1 MSGLSAAQIANL
13 LKYGLIGGAAL
24 AFLGGGGVS
33 TSVPTRDRLPVTF
46 GNTAG
51 LVNPGVNPGFIKPT
65 TPYPQTTPTP
75 GVNQY
80 NWAAGRYAA
89 DRGELGRYNEYA
101 PAYPFGRADVV
112 GTYNNTGLIR
122 PDQLTMASQTLRQ
135 PEAQFP
141 VQPPAN
147 YYVNPALLNTA
158 PPPTPGTPGVFGAPS
173 QAQMAAGTGPAGQFG
188 QSLNYVA
195 IPRTIAPNY
204 QSLPTTATAALT
216 PQQLSQQLAAQAAAA
231 AAATPESGYYSW
243 TSGEGP

>member
-1 MSGLSAAQIANL
+1 LSGLSAAQIANL

-24 AFLGGGGVS
+24 ATLGGGGVS
-33 TSVPTRDRLPVTF
+33 TRVPTRARTPVTF
-46 GNTAG
+46 GSTAG
-51 LVNPGVNPGFIKPT
+51 LVNPGVNPGFIRPT
-65 TPYPQTTPTP
+65 TPYPQATPTP

-89 DRGELGRYNEYA
+89 NMGELGQYNAYA

-141 VQPPAN
+141 VQPAAN
-147 YYVNPALLNTA
+147 YYVNPAL
-158 PPPTPGTPGVFGAPS
+158 FGAPS

-195 IPRTIAPNY
+195 VPRTITPNY
-204 QSLPTTATAALT
+204 QPLQSTATAALT
-216 PQQLSQQLAAQAAAA
+216 PQQLQQQLTAQAAAA

-243 TSGEGP
+243 AAGDGG

>member
-1 MSGLSAAQIANL
+1 
-13 LKYGLIGGAAL
+13 
-24 AFLGGGGVS
+24 
-33 TSVPTRDRLPVTF
+33 
-46 GNTAG
+46 
-51 LVNPGVNPGFIKPT
+51 LVNPGVNPGFIRPT
-65 TPYPQTTPTP
+65 TPYPQATPTP

-89 DRGELGRYNEYA
+89 NMGELGQYNAYA

-141 VQPPAN
+141 VQPAAN
-147 YYVNPALLNTA
+147 YYVNPALLNTPA
-158 PPPTPGTPGVFGAPS
+158 PATPGTPGVFGAPS

-195 IPRTIAPNY
+195 VPRTITPNF
-204 QSLPTTATAALT
+204 QPLQTTATAALT
-216 PQQLSQQLAAQAAAA
+216 PQQLQQQLTAQAAAA
-231 AAATPESGYYSW
+231 AAATPDTGYYSW
-243 TSGEGP
+243 AAGDGG